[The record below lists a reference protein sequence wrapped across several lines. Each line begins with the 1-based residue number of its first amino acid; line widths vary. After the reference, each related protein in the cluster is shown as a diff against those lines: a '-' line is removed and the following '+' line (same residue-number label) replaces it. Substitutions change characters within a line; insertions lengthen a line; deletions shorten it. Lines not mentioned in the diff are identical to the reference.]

1 MNSLQIL
8 RPATILCAF
17 CLLSLA
23 AFGAGPKAD
32 QYPVDQNAVT
42 MAAKRLAAAAFSP
55 ASSNLPAGLDTL
67 RADQYRDIHF
77 ADAATIWRTEPLHF
91 RVGLLPAG
99 FYFKSP
105 VTISLVDKGVS
116 HDVETVPGM
125 FELGPSVPTGLSRI
139 ALPLSGFS
147 LSAKPASGRKAW
159 DEFIRFQGA
168 SYFRALAEG
177 QIYGLSARGLAVNTA
192 EPVGEEFP
200 AFTQFWIEKPLSAAT
215 SIVVHA
221 LLDSPSVSGAYRF
234 TIQPG
239 VDTVVDVDATLF
251 ARTPLR
257 ALGIAPLTSMFL
269 YDETNRLR
277 RDDYRTE
284 VHDSDG
290 LQITTASGEPLWRP
304 LANPAQLQISAF
316 TTEAPQGFGLVQRS
330 RSPQDFQDL
339 YSQYER
345 RPSVWVEPKSDWG
358 AGAVELVEIPSS
370 RETNDNI
377 TAFWRPTDVV
387 VPGKP
392 WHIAYRLTWTAQPK
406 SPKGMGRVLATRV
419 GNSSVGNRR
428 VYMIDFTGAGEK
440 VDGLRLDL
448 GASAGKISN
457 LSIASNPSIHGFR
470 VGFEL
475 SPNNADV
482 IELRLR
488 VLLNDKPVTETW
500 LYRWTAS

>member
-8 RPATILCAF
+8 RPAKLLIAS
-17 CLLSLA
+17 CLLPLA
-23 AFGAGPKAD
+23 ALGADSKAD
-32 QYPVDQNAVT
+32 QYPVDQNAVI
-42 MAAKRLAAAAFSP
+42 MAAQRLAAAPFAP
-55 ASSNLPAGLDTL
+55 KPGNLPAGLDTL
-67 RADQYRDIHF
+67 RADQYRDIRF
-77 ADAATIWRTEPLHF
+77 TDAASIWRTDPLRF
-91 RVGLLPAG
+91 RLGLLPAG
-99 FYFKSP
+99 FYFKNP
-105 VTISLVDKGVS
+105 VGISLVDKGIS
-116 HDVETVPGM
+116 HDVETAPGM
-125 FELGPSVPTGLSRI
+125 FELGPSVPAPLGKI

-147 LSAKPASGRKAW
+147 LSTKTGARKQW
-159 DEFIRFQGA
+159 DEFMRFQGA

-177 QIYGLSARGLAVNTA
+177 QIYGLSARGLALNIA
-192 EPVGEEFP
+192 EPMGEEFP
-200 AFTQFWIEKPLSAAT
+200 AFTQFWIEKPAPAAT
-215 SIVVHA
+215 GIVVHA
-221 LLDSPSVSGAYRF
+221 LLDSPSVAGAYRF

-239 VDTVVDVDATLF
+239 LETVVDVDATLF

-330 RSPQDFQDL
+330 RAPEDFQDL

-345 RPSVWVEPKSDWG
+345 RPSAWVEPKSDWG

-377 TAFWRPTDVV
+377 TAFWRPTEAVA
-387 VPGKP
+387 PGKP

-406 SPKGMGRVLATRV
+406 APKGLGRVLATRV

-428 VYMIDFTGAGEK
+428 VYMIDFSGAGEK
-440 VDGLRLDL
+440 TAGLRLDL
-448 GASAGKISN
+448 AASAGKISN

-475 SPNNADV
+475 TPNNAEV

-488 VLLNDKPVTETW
+488 VLLNDRPVTETW
-500 LYRWTAS
+500 LYRWTAN